1 MFLHNCVILRRGA
14 PKNPLDEAESRGI
27 AALGFC
33 YQDVSLDQEWLLGF
47 FATFGR
53 SE

>member
-1 MFLHNCVILRRGA
+1 MMPRNHEEYAV
-14 PKNPLDEAESRGI
+14 LD
-27 AALGFC
+27 FC
-33 YQDVSLDQEWLLGF
+33 HKEVSFDQEWLWGF

>member
-1 MFLHNCVILRRGA
+1 MMPRNHQEYAV
-14 PKNPLDEAESRGI
+14 LD
-27 AALGFC
+27 FC
-33 YQDVSLDQEWLLGF
+33 HEEVSLDQEWLLGF